1 MSTFIDRRL
10 NPRDRSIK
18 NRQKFIQR
26 SREQIKKAVKES
38 IDNGKIADIE
48 NGRARVKVKGV
59 SEPTF
64 REDPKH
70 GDKRYVLPGNKD
82 YVVGDRQ
89 NKPQDGG
96 GSSGTQGGLGVGE
109 DDFEFVLSQEE
120 YTDFLFE
127 ELELPDLIK
136 KQVADITQT
145 KMKRAGYT
153 NVGNPS
159 QLDVVRS
166 LKNSMGRRIGLR
178 RPTQEEIDE
187 LEAQLA
193 AADSDEERDRITLLL
208 EELRHRMIAVP
219 WLDPFDVRYR
229 NFTPTPVPITRAV
242 MVCILD
248 CSGSMG
254 QHEKDL
260 AKRFFLLLNLF
271 LRRKYQK
278 VDIVFVRH
286 HESAV
291 ECGEEEFFGS
301 RESGGTVVSTGLNLA
316 KKIIDERYGSDW
328 NVYIA
333 QASDGDNFANDY
345 ADTLKAMDE
354 LLPLTQYFAYI
365 EVKGHYGMFN
375 VGSDLWNTYNSLIVK
390 YAQLAMNRVNNT
402 EEVWKV
408 FKKLFSKEATK

>member
-64 REDPKH
+64 REDPKS

-82 YVVGDRQ
+82 YVVGDKQ
-89 NKPQDGG
+89 NKPQGG
-96 GSSGTQGGLGVGE
+96 EGEGGTRGGLGQGE
-109 DDFEFVLSQEE
+109 DDFEFLLSPDE
-120 YTDFLFE
+120 YMDFLFE

-153 NVGNPS
+153 NIGNPS

-260 AKRFFLLLNLF
+260 AKRFYFLLHMF

-278 VDIVFVRH
+278 VEIVFIRH
-286 HESAV
+286 HESAI
-291 ECGEEEFFGS
+291 ECDEAEFFGS
-301 RESGGTVVSTGLNLA
+301 RESGGTVVSSGLNLA

-333 QASDGDNFANDY
+333 QASDGDNFQNDY
-345 ADTLKAMDE
+345 DDTLKAMDE
-354 LLPLTQYFAYI
+354 LLPLAQYFAYV
-365 EVKGHYGMFN
+365 EVKGVYGIFGG
-375 VGSDLWNTYNSLIVK
+375 GSDLWNTYEALLPNHSNLE
-390 YAQLAMNRVNNT
+390 MRRVNVV
-402 EEVWKV
+402 EDVWKV